1 MSNDLAKL
9 VVRLEA
15 ETAKYQKDLEK
26 ANAKTKKWEKLTKKS
41 VNNIASLVAGVSFG
55 LVARKVI
62 QATVKQEAAL
72 AQLEARL
79 KSTGGTVG
87 FTKNQ
92 LADFASELQNVSTY
106 GDEDLI
112 GAMSQLA
119 TFTNITGQEFKD
131 ATVAIADLSTAMGQD
146 LKSSVLQLGKALND
160 PIGNLSALS
169 RAGIQFSDDQEEL
182 IKSLA
187 KTGDMAG
194 AQRVILKELETQFGG
209 SAKAARETF
218 GGAIKGLENAFGDL
232 LEGDSGLSE
241 AGKEIESLTSLLTDP
256 AIKAGITNLASAIV
270 SSFSGALS
278 IVASVGSA
286 VKFLGEEFASF
297 VNGPAL
303 GDTVR
308 IQERIEELEGK
319 IAIASRSRAGA
330 GRDTV
335 KLYEAELEKL
345 RAMLVLNEELASSGT
360 INIDGGGGVSDDEP
374 EADVPPQFKF
384 IADPKKLAT
393 YENLL
398 NDYAAVSEHSTAY
411 IEDVFANAFNNIANN
426 IGNTLATAIIEGEN
440 LGDAFKQVG
449 KALVTDMLSGL
460 IKVGAQMAINALFA
474 QTTQATLAAANIAT
488 GQAVAAAW
496 APAAAFTSLASFGA
510 NSVPAQAGIA
520 TTVGLSN
527 SLAIAGM
534 AHDGID
540 NIPREGTWLLDG
552 GERVLSPNQNAD
564 LSAFLE
570 SQTGG
575 SGESKDVHV
584 HLPEDGVFSTNT
596 IRTLIERIS
605 EEGGDRMN
613 VRAILV

>member
-15 ETAKYQKDLEK
+15 ETAKYQKELEK
-26 ANAKTKKWEKLTKKS
+26 ANAKTKKWEKSTKKS
-41 VNNIASLVAGVSFG
+41 VGNIKSLIAGVSFG
-55 LVARKVI
+55 LVARAVI

-169 RAGIQFSDDQEEL
+169 RAGIQFSDDQEAI

-218 GGAIKGLENAFGDL
+218 GGALKGLENAFGDL

-241 AGKEIESLTSLLTDP
+241 AGRQIESLTTLLADP
-256 AIKAGITNLASAIV
+256 AVKQGITSLASAIV
-270 SSFSGALS
+270 SSFSGAIS
-278 IVASVGSA
+278 VVASVGQA
-286 VKFLGEEFASF
+286 VKFMAEEFASF
-297 VNGPAL
+297 LHGPAF
-303 GDTVR
+303 DDPVR
-308 IQERIEELEGK
+308 RAERIF
-319 IAIASRSRAGA
+319 
-330 GRDTV
+330 
-335 KLYEAELEKL
+335 ELEKKVARL
-345 RAMLVLNEELASSGT
+345 RDVGAVGVGAEMLDLYEKELAGLKALEKDYRSAVLE
-360 INIDGGGGVSDDEP
+360 IEP
-374 EADVPPQFKF
+374 PPSKGANEDAKADVPPQFKF
-384 IADPKKLAT
+384 IADPEKLAT
-393 YENLL
+393 YEQLL
-398 NDYAAVSEHSTAY
+398 SDYATVSENSAAY

-449 KALVTDMLSGL
+449 KTLVTDMLSGL

-474 QTTQATLAAANIAT
+474 ETTQATLVAANIVS

-510 NSVPAQAGIA
+510 NSVPAQTGIA

-570 SQTGG
+570 SQTNG
-575 SGESKDVHV
+575 SGETKNFHFDLSGKSLFD
-584 HLPEDGVFSTNT
+584 TNT
-596 IRTLIERIS
+596 VRELLEAIG
-605 EEGGDRMN
+605 EEMGDRMN
-613 VRAILV
+613 VRVITV